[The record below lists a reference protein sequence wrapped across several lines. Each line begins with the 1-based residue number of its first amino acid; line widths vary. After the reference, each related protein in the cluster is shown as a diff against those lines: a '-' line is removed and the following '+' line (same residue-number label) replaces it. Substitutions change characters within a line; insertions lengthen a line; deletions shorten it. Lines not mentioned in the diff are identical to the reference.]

1 MKLDFRDINLYIPPT
16 FQIGGGPLDP
26 DLERRVHRPMIVGS
40 VLVGLFVV
48 GLLIWAALAPLTN
61 AVLAQ
66 GSVRVETNRKDIRHL
81 SGGVVR
87 QILVKEGQ
95 HVAEG
100 QRVLILD
107 DVQPRAAVN
116 ILQGQSDGFSAQLT
130 RYQAE
135 AGGLYEL
142 TFPPQL
148 ISRAN
153 DPSVRVIIRDQTLLF
168 TSRLQFYESQNSI
181 LAQRIDQLD
190 AQIAGVQAQIDAT
203 NEAIAL
209 TQQELSGYQTLFDKG
224 FAPRT
229 LILRYQR
236 SLADLAGRKGQL
248 AAQITQL
255 QEQKGETRIQIVTQR
270 DQRVSQAADGVRQTE
285 AALAELAPRLTAA
298 RQVLAE
304 TTVKS
309 PADGFVLQ
317 LTQFTTGGVIGA
329 GELLMSVVPANSPLV
344 VTVRVKPIDIDDVHI
359 GMKGR
364 IRLTAYNS
372 RKVPPLAATVTA
384 VSADQ
389 LSDEKSG
396 ANFFRVD
403 LRVDPQE
410 LAKLPTGAKILPG
423 MPAQALITT
432 GTSTILHY
440 IVSPITDTISNAL
453 HEG

>member
-1 MKLDFRDINLYIPPT
+1 MKLDFKTVKPYVTPS
-16 FQIGGGPLDP
+16 FQIGGRELDP
-26 DLERRVHRPMIVGS
+26 DLEHRLRRPMIVGS
-40 VLVGLFVV
+40 ILVGLFVI
-48 GLLIWAALAPLTN
+48 GLLIWAAIAPLTG

-66 GSVRVETNRKDIRHL
+66 GSVRVESNRKDVRHL

-95 HVAEG
+95 RVAVG
-100 QRVLILD
+100 QPVLILN
-107 DVQPRAAVN
+107 DVQPRAAVT
-116 ILQGQSDGFSAQLT
+116 ILQGQSDGLAAQLV

-135 AGGLYEL
+135 VNGRRQL
-142 TFPPQL
+142 TFPPNL
-148 ISRAN
+148 IVRAD
-153 DPSVRVIIRDQTLLF
+153 DPTLSAMIRDQSLLF
-168 TSRLQFYESQNSI
+168 ESRLQFHESQNSI
-181 LAQRIDQLD
+181 LAQRMDQLD

-203 NEAIAL
+203 NEGISL
-209 TQQELSGYQTLFDKG
+209 TQQELAGYQTLFEKG

-255 QEQKGETRIQIVTQR
+255 QEQKGETRMQIVTQR
-270 DQRVSQAADGVRQTE
+270 DQRVSQAADGVRQTQS
-285 AALAELAPRLTAA
+285 ALAELAPRLTSA
-298 RQVLAE
+298 RQVLAD
-304 TTVKS
+304 TTVRS

-344 VTVRVKPIDIDDVHI
+344 VTVHVKPIDIDDVRV
-359 GMKGR
+359 GMKAR
-364 IRLTAYNS
+364 IRFSAFNA
-372 RKVPPLAATVTA
+372 RKVSPLAATVTA

-396 ANFFRVD
+396 ASFFRVD

-410 LAKLPTGAKILPG
+410 LAKLPKGARIVPG
-423 MPAQALITT
+423 MPAQAMITT
-432 GTSTILHY
+432 GTNTILHY
-440 IVSPITDTISNAL
+440 IISPIADTVGYAMR
-453 HEG
+453 EG

>member
-1 MKLDFRDINLYIPPT
+1 M
-16 FQIGGGPLDP
+16 
-26 DLERRVHRPMIVGS
+26 
-40 VLVGLFVV
+40 
-48 GLLIWAALAPLTN
+48 
-61 AVLAQ
+61 
-66 GSVRVETNRKDIRHL
+66 
-81 SGGVVR
+81 
-87 QILVKEGQ
+87 
-95 HVAEG
+95 
-100 QRVLILD
+100 
-107 DVQPRAAVN
+107 
-116 ILQGQSDGFSAQLT
+116 
-130 RYQAE
+130 
-135 AGGLYEL
+135 
-142 TFPPQL
+142 
-148 ISRAN
+148 
-153 DPSVRVIIRDQTLLF
+153 
-168 TSRLQFYESQNSI
+168 
-181 LAQRIDQLD
+181 
-190 AQIAGVQAQIDAT
+190 
-203 NEAIAL
+203 
-209 TQQELSGYQTLFDKG
+209 
-224 FAPRT
+224 
-229 LILRYQR
+229 
-236 SLADLAGRKGQL
+236 
-248 AAQITQL
+248 
-255 QEQKGETRIQIVTQR
+255 
-270 DQRVSQAADGVRQTE
+270 
-285 AALAELAPRLTAA
+285 
-298 RQVLAE
+298 
-304 TTVKS
+304 
-309 PADGFVLQ
+309 LQ